1 MREIEPE
8 KLNVIQRKKHLKE
21 LYTPAKRRQE
31 VIGLGLAYALIGLQ
45 AYFTLTTLGEKSWD
59 AYFVFQNFL
68 AVVAGIL
75 IADFFSGLVHW
86 AADTYFSV
94 DTPVI
99 GPA

>member
-1 MREIEPE
+1 MESL
-8 KLNVIQRKKHLKE
+8 KRKNENNFKE

-45 AYFTLTTLGEKSWD
+45 AYFTLATLREQSWD
-59 AYFVFQNFL
+59 AVFAIKTFL
-68 AVVAGIL
+68 AVFTGIL
-75 IADFFSGLVHW
+75 VADFFSGLVHW
-86 AADTYFSV
+86 GADTYFSV